1 MSATGQIG
9 EIVAFVARVA
19 AARQDATPEQLD
31 EMQRKL
37 VPQLVAMR
45 ATKSI
50 DGAKTVLREIMGAE
64 WRPQGELAVSPDSAL
79 ILVEQGLRERGHD
92 PETVFAPPK

>member
-19 AARQDATPEQLD
+19 AAREEATPEQL
-31 EMQRKL
+31 EELQRKL
-37 VPQLVAMR
+37 VPQLMAMR

-50 DGAKTVLREIMGAE
+50 EGPKTVLREIMGAD
-64 WRPQGELAVSPDSAL
+64 WKPRGELAVSPESAL
-79 ILVEQGLRERGHD
+79 TLVEQGMRERGHD

>member
-9 EIVAFVARVA
+9 EIVAFVATVA
-19 AARQDATPEQLD
+19 AARQEATPEQLE

-64 WRPQGELAVSPDSAL
+64 WKPRGELAVSPESAL
-79 ILVEQGLRERGHD
+79 TLVEQGLRERGHD
-92 PETVFAPPK
+92 PAVVFAPPK